1 MRRTLIGL
9 MLVLT
14 ACAQQPQQRQAQPAQ
29 QPEKPPGPREVTVKA
44 VEYEFQ
50 GLPATLPAGR
60 VRILLE
66 NAGQEPHEFGLVRII
81 GDQTVEELLQLGNRA
96 ERFIEDVGS
105 AFARPGKSNE
115 LTVTLEP
122 GRYGYA
128 CFVTTHGQPHAL
140 AGMFGEFEVA

>member
-50 GLPATLPAGR
+50 GLPATLSAGR

-81 GDQTVEELLQLGNRA
+81 GDQSVEDLLQLGNRA

-105 AFARPGKSNE
+105 AFARPGKSDE
-115 LTVTLEP
+115 LKVTLEP